1 MELSSVPVS
10 SECGGCYFPEFWVTY
25 EQKIF
30 NLALIFS
37 MSPTLLL
44 IILQVN
50 SGRSFTVETT
60 INNIANS
67 NGGITLNAIAM
78 YNSVVGVALD
88 SAGVSHSI

>member
-1 MELSSVPVS
+1 MGNLLTLNLR
-10 SECGGCYFPEFWVTY
+10 CRTNLLNVT
-25 EQKIF
+25 
-30 NLALIFS
+30 
-37 MSPTLLL
+37 TLLL
-44 IILQVN
+44 ITLPVN

-88 SAGVSHSI
+88 SAGVSH